1 MAGVA
6 TALATSLNA
15 HVVDTQAT
23 STSLYTSTPE
33 GVHLAVLAKLA
44 GLEVSIQMK
53 CTDKSLTKKLA
64 AELEAKGSM

>member
-1 MAGVA
+1 
-6 TALATSLNA
+6 
-15 HVVDTQAT
+15 
-23 STSLYTSTPE
+23 
-33 GVHLAVLAKLA
+33 VLAKLA